1 MAHNEFYSLIEKFNE
16 MYKLDSNDRPTLLP
30 AERISN
36 FQDILKEEVNEGSE
50 IVEKYQTKSNYGAL
64 SAADKNEILTEMS
77 DWLGDIVV
85 YCASE
90 ARRWGIPL
98 QEVLAVIMDSN
109 FSKLDENGKPIYDNR
124 GKVMKGPNYWRPEEK
139 ISELLE
145 TE

>member
-124 GKVMKGPNYWRPEEK
+124 GKVMTGPNYWRPEEK